1 MKTNTDTPKTLADFA
16 PEMLAALRAITHPMA
31 ADDDL
36 QDALALLAEID
47 AARKAASDAAF
58 IAAAM
63 PDAPDFNAAMRG
75 MKVKH
80 GSPHHETPEII
91 FSAFDCGEHVEIVF
105 ESGCFTYIGHRELAT
120 FLRTGR
126 IDFARLGSGSLAKAH
141 ESMIAC

>member
-36 QDALALLAEID
+36 QGALALLAEID
-47 AARKAASDAAF
+47 AARHEQVAF

-75 MKVKH
+75 VKVKH
-80 GSPHHETPEII
+80 SSLHYETPEII

-105 ESGCFTYIGHRELAT
+105 ESCWFTYIGHRELAT

-126 IDFARLGSGSLAKAH
+126 IDFARLGSGSLAGAH

>member
-1 MKTNTDTPKTLADFA
+1 
-16 PEMLAALRAITHPMA
+16 MLAALRAITHPMA

-36 QDALALLAEID
+36 QAALALLAEMDAARHEQIAYID

-63 PDAPDFNAAMRG
+63 PNAPDFNAAARG
-75 MKVKH
+75 MKVEH
-80 GSPHHETPEII
+80 GSPYYETPEII

-105 ESGCFTYIGHRELAT
+105 ESGCFTYIGHRELVA

-126 IDFARLGSGSLAKAH
+126 IDFARLGSGSLAGAH